1 MPSIASRIGDKVMN
15 AIDRVRER
23 LNMPEPQS
31 LKKDNDNDNRMSM

>member
-1 MPSIASRIGDKVMN
+1 MN